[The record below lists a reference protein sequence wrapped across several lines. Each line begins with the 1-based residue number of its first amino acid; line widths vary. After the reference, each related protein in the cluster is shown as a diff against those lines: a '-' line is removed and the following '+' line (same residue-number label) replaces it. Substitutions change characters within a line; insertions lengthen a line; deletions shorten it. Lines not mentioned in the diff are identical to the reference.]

1 MLPVPDENIPAEHS
15 EDADSPIAGQYDP
28 GGQVKQLVPAS
39 PRVRNLPT
47 AHEKHAEAPAVLTYL
62 PAAHAAQ
69 AVAPF
74 TDDARPAAQ
83 STQLEAPLDEYIP
96 ARQPKQPP
104 EPVGQAEVHAA
115 ASSMLVVPG
124 AHTTQEADDV
134 PSEDVP
140 YHPAPHRL
148 QLELPVFENLPAT
161 QELHDLAPVVA
172 TYLPASH
179 EEHKIVPG

>member
-28 GGQVKQLVPAS
+28 GGQVKQLVSAS
-39 PRVRNLPT
+39 TTVRNVPT

-62 PAAHAAQ
+62 PAAHVAQ

-83 STQLEAPLDEYIP
+83 SAQLEAPLDEYIP
-96 ARQPKQPP
+96 ARQPEQLA

-115 ASSMLVVPG
+115 EPSMLVVPG
-124 AHTTQEADDV
+124 AHTKQEEDDV
-134 PSEDVP
+134 PSEDAP
-140 YHPAPHRL
+140 YHPA
-148 QLELPVFENLPAT
+148 
-161 QELHDLAPVVA
+161 
-172 TYLPASH
+172 SH
-179 EEHKIVPG
+179 